1 MSEREERR
9 RATGGGWRVRGGCKC
24 GHAGEVPIKGKIW
37 GFKVKKNDIAC
48 ARRVRGRIDIAI
60 RYEEWRGEV
69 SEARGMKG
77 AGGGGGGRGGWGG
90 G

>member
-1 MSEREERR
+1 MGSREVSEREERR

-60 RYEEWRGEV
+60 R
-69 SEARGMKG
+69 
-77 AGGGGGGRGGWGG
+77 
-90 G
+90 